1 MNLFDYI
8 DDQTVEFNVEE
19 SSWKDAI
26 CYAGSLLE
34 KAGYIEH
41 QYTEDMISLV
51 ETLGAY
57 IVVMP
62 GVALAHA
69 RPQGHVTKNSIAIIT
84 LKEGINFGHEAND
97 PVRVVFA
104 IAAVDDDEH
113 LKLFQSV
120 ANYLIEDS
128 SLERILNAE
137 KIDDLKGEE
146 SDEQNQ

>member
-8 DDQTVEFNVEE
+8 NEQTVRFDVEV
-19 SSWKDAI
+19 SGWKDAI
-26 CYAGSLLE
+26 GYAGSLLE
-34 KAGYIEH
+34 DEGYIEH
-41 QYTEDMISLV
+41 KYTEDMISLV
-51 ETLGAY
+51 ESLGAY

-69 RPQGHVTKNSIAIIT
+69 RPEGHVRKNSIAIIT
-84 LKEGINFGHEAND
+84 LKEGVNFGHEMND
-97 PVRVVFA
+97 PVKVVFA

-128 SLERILNAE
+128 NLLRIWNAE
-137 KIDDLKGEE
+137 RIDDLKGEE
-146 SDEQNQ
+146 NDEQNQ